1 MVGVLYHSPR
11 CWVRRNS
18 LPRIACAAGAPRQ
31 TTMGGWISA
40 SSASSQGRQ
49 ALISLAL
56 GARFFRRAPCCTQGR
71 CLTTLVTYSA
81 ARSSPTVASAR
92 SSSRP
97 AGPTNGMP
105 SRSSYSP
112 GASPI
117 ITIRAVAGPAP
128 NTVWVPISHSGQAW
142 QPRASAATSASVS
155 PGRRPGLVSSTCC
168 TIWPLPRLPG
178 SRHRAYCQARC
189 KAYAASAPL
198 PARGGV
204 SPAPPSLWS
213 RSAPTLQSRANAPRD
228 RSGRPM
234 FQNVLRPRS
243 LAFVCVTLL
252 AACAAP
258 AAAPGGSTAGARS
271 ATPTSAPPSPAAS
284 APTAAPAVDAPLSPP
299 VTVTVGTL
307 GLASDAAIY
316 IALDRGYF
324 TAQGLDVQDT
334 RFDAGA
340 RLIPALAASQ
350 IDAGAGS
357 PSAGLFNAL
366 QRNIPIEIVGDK
378 GRAGTDSSYMALLVR
393 KDLLDSGAIKDYAD
407 FRGRKIASIA
417 NDNVDAAMVAEPI
430 PTRAVAAGAAVRW
443 KGSNEFYPDQQAAVL
458 MYSPTFGKDKPEAA
472 RRFMVG
478 YVQGLRAYYDA
489 FFKNRDRADV
499 VQILTRYTSLTD
511 PRLFDEMVPF
521 AVDPRS

>member
-1 MVGVLYHSPR
+1 
-11 CWVRRNS
+11 
-18 LPRIACAAGAPRQ
+18 
-31 TTMGGWISA
+31 
-40 SSASSQGRQ
+40 
-49 ALISLAL
+49 
-56 GARFFRRAPCCTQGR
+56 
-71 CLTTLVTYSA
+71 
-81 ARSSPTVASAR
+81 
-92 SSSRP
+92 
-97 AGPTNGMP
+97 
-105 SRSSYSP
+105 
-112 GASPI
+112 
-117 ITIRAVAGPAP
+117 
-128 NTVWVPISHSGQAW
+128 
-142 QPRASAATSASVS
+142 
-155 PGRRPGLVSSTCC
+155 
-168 TIWPLPRLPG
+168 
-178 SRHRAYCQARC
+178 
-189 KAYAASAPL
+189 
-198 PARGGV
+198 
-204 SPAPPSLWS
+204 
-213 RSAPTLQSRANAPRD
+213 
-228 RSGRPM
+228 M

-417 NDNVDAAMVAEPI
+417 NDNSNVIQIDRMMHSVGLTYKDVEIVVLAGGDMITALGNGNVDAAMVAEPI

-521 AVDPRS
+521 AVDPDGGVNAQSIADDLDWLVREGFVPEKPDLPAHIDMAYVDYAVSKLGKYQR